1 MVERTHDI
9 SDQEKVLHERLKS
22 KDKIKLNRLRE
33 LCPAEHIPSVY
44 VRTIVT
50 LLFPKEL
57 RVEGFDP
64 ESVDFSQET
73 KLTHEGQ
80 KLRRSLMWMQGYKE
94 RRKAQR
100 KAARGNSE
108 DISEFQVFFRGR
120 KGTLLDDLNH
130 LPIFEGLNR
139 ISQVNPLDTPST
151 RSDRNKNDR
160 FHSRADHSK
169 HLAKIMS
176 YSLFRLAINDPAMF
190 LEKVKEDL
198 TMYSRLYKEK
208 SYSNPDFQLSLSK
221 KEKKKI
227 KKFLKRQGFDL
238 VSNTAEAVTMA
249 YAYSKYL
256 VIYAY
261 LHDAETKGL
270 GDTAAKAR
278 VKQGSENQK
287 SIDYSEDEELKKNIG
302 RYLQTQLGDR
312 TGLQKLARNHN
323 LNKELL
329 QVMVEE
335 LASEGGTSLGAMLMK
350 YKRKYKEEGDSHPL
364 YGQASYDLDQES
376 GTITNTI
383 KWLNRILPKGCRYF
397 DSDDPPPIG
406 SFEERLRF
414 FLYIH
419 LTDKT
424 REEAKAIL
432 KQADISE
439 RQMYIAIEEFTSG
452 ANTALLKVQWNTET
466 SVREQF
472 ELVIT
477 RVADAKKMEQMLS
490 ICYLFFYRSSYRA
503 AVESA
508 VQTALMTGLYYNVFT
523 TDILSKDDN
532 LVLHE
537 LEKKMPLVPFLLNLM
552 DQGSIMTLEEYEG
565 VRKSKTLLVHK
576 ADMKGTIPWK
586 PGTLVRTESGQISP
600 YILILERNRNGDNLP
615 KPTSLPIRLRQVE
628 ELTERDDLLFVIELT
643 LQQKNQ
649 LHQILRDPNLEDN
662 AITAMNA
669 ALSYWGYHTD
679 F

>member
-1 MVERTHDI
+1 MLERTHNI
-9 SDQEKVLHERLKS
+9 PDQVRELEERLS
-22 KDKIKLNRLRE
+22 RKDKIKLIKLRE
-33 LCPAEHIPSVY
+33 LCPAEDIPSEY
-44 VRTIVT
+44 VRSIVT
-50 LLFPKEL
+50 LLFPEEL

-64 ESVDFSQET
+64 KSVDFSSET
-73 KLTHEGQ
+73 KLTREGQ

-94 RRKAQR
+94 RRKAQK
-100 KAARGNSE
+100 KAKTGNSE
-108 DISEFQVFFRGR
+108 DIPEFQVFFRG
-120 KGTLLDDLNH
+120 KQGTLVDDLNH

-151 RSDRNKNDR
+151 RNDRYTNDR

-176 YSLFRLAINDPAMF
+176 YSLFRLAINDPATF

-198 TMYSRLYKEK
+198 TMYTRLYHEDTGL
-208 SYSNPDFQLSLSK
+208 NPDFQLSLSE

-227 KKFLKRQGFDL
+227 KKFLKRQGFD
-238 VSNTAEAVTMA
+238 SDSKTAEAVTMA

-278 VKQGSENQK
+278 AKKGSENQV

-302 RYLQTQLGDR
+302 RYLHTQQGDR
-312 TGLQKLARNHN
+312 TGLQKLVTNHK

-335 LASEGGTSLGAMLMK
+335 LASEGGTSLGALLMK
-350 YKRKYKEEGDSHPL
+350 YKRKYKNEERNHPF
-364 YGQASYDLDQES
+364 YRQASYDLDQES

-397 DSDDPPPIG
+397 EPDDPPPIG

-424 REEAKAIL
+424 REEAKEIL
-432 KQADISE
+432 EKAGISE
-439 RQMYIAIEEFTSG
+439 SQMYIAIEEFTSG
-452 ANTALLKVQWNTET
+452 ANTALLKVQSNTDT
-466 SVREQF
+466 SEREQF

-508 VQTALMTGLYYNVFT
+508 VQTALMTGIYYKVFT

-552 DQGSIMTLEEYEG
+552 DQGSIMTQEEYEE

-586 PGTLVRTESGQISP
+586 PGTLVKTEKDEVKL
-600 YILILERNRNGDNLP
+600 YIPILERNRNGDDLP
-615 KPTSLPIRLRQVE
+615 KATSLPKRLRQVE
-628 ELTERDDLLFVIELT
+628 QLTERDDLLFVIELT
-643 LQQKNQ
+643 PEQKNY
-649 LHQILRDPNLEDN
+649 LNELLEDRFFQDN
-662 AITAMNA
+662 ARTAMKK